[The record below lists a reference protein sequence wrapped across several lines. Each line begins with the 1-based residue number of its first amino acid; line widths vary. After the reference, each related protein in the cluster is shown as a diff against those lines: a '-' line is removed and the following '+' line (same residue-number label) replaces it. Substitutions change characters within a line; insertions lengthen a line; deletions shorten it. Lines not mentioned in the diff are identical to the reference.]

1 MAQHTTIY
9 QQAIYYDMVFNR
21 DVSRDVDFLQQAYR
35 LHAGGEL
42 SAVLDVACGPGYHA
56 RACAQRGLHGAGL
69 DLRPE
74 MIAYARDQATSEGG
88 RSGMGRR
95 RYARFPAQPP
105 RRRGHLPL

>member
-56 RACAQRGLHGAGL
+56 RACAQRGLHGASKWNGSSAICAISSSAA
-69 DLRPE
+69 P
-74 MIAYARDQATSEGG
+74 
-88 RSGMGRR
+88 
-95 RYARFPAQPP
+95 
-105 RRRGHLPL
+105 